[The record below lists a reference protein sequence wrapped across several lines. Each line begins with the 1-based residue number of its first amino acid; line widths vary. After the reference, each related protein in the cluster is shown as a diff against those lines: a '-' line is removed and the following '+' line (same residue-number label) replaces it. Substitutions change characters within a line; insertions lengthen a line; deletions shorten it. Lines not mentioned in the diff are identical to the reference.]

1 MRQSKGGFSSVA
13 QANGGLEKWK
23 AVYTWIAACCME
35 GMELMVK
42 KKMRDPLFLAQKSV
56 DATGGGCLSLKG
68 VRPCTRLTIAI
79 E

>member
-1 MRQSKGGFSSVA
+1 
-13 QANGGLEKWK
+13 
-23 AVYTWIAACCME
+23 
-35 GMELMVK
+35 MVK
-42 KKMRDPLFLAQKSV
+42 KIMRDPLFLAQKSV